1 MNKHRDNKSEW
12 CPSPK
17 FTTLGNGGR
26 ANFTSTATSTRSTHQ
41 TILKLAVGAAPFCKI
56 ATQRPTDRNLILSLH
71 LLPAVVPFKFSCTM
85 KNRQPILCTQ
95 RNSFLFSLSLFAPL
109 AFLFFMNE
117 QFLPHTTPRIRFPFL
132 LLLEHSSSPP
142 TLAGSG
148 NNFWNFFDVR
158 WHFYVNHVFVFL
170 PVLSVSFTSFYFDP
184 RPVQCIH
191 RWNFVCVNARCE
203 CSTFCLSC
211 PVGVRHSAWISSV
224 LPWTQLGFL
233 PPHVLIR
240 YFLLSSVLIF
250 FLPLSLSLPATPHR
264 SCPVSSMF
272 FICHCIGKHHA
283 CVPLLCWFASFL
295 PFSFF
300 LLKFLII
307 EMGRKYVYNALVIQL
322 NLVVAAAKL
331 VGCVSKD
338 CHCRLRRRALTI
350 HTRIVSRT
358 KRRVALHLLKPTGCI
373 YVSVFSGS
381 DWRID

>member
-1 MNKHRDNKSEW
+1 MYTSMKLCVRERPMWMQHFLPLLPSRRTSLRLNLFRSAMN
-12 CPSPK
+12 
-17 FTTLGNGGR
+17 
-26 ANFTSTATSTRSTHQ
+26 
-41 TILKLAVGAAPFCKI
+41 AVGF
-56 ATQRPTDRNLILSLH
+56 
-71 LLPAVVPFKFSCTM
+71 
-85 KNRQPILCTQ
+85 
-95 RNSFLFSLSLFAPL
+95 
-109 AFLFFMNE
+109 
-117 QFLPHTTPRIRFPFL
+117 
-132 LLLEHSSSPP
+132 SPP
-142 TLAGSG
+142 ACPNSIFSVEFGVD
-148 NNFWNFFDVR
+148 FF
-158 WHFYVNHVFVFL
+158 FY
-170 PVLSVSFTSFYFDP
+170 
-184 RPVQCIH
+184 
-191 RWNFVCVNARCE
+191 
-203 CSTFCLSC
+203 
-211 PVGVRHSAWISSV
+211 
-224 LPWTQLGFL
+224 
-233 PPHVLIR
+233 
-240 YFLLSSVLIF
+240 
-250 FLPLSLSLPATPHR
+250 LSLSLPATPHR

>member
-1 MNKHRDNKSEW
+1 MTFLRQSRI
-12 CPSPK
+12 CFPPCS
-17 FTTLGNGGR
+17 FGVVYL
-26 ANFTSTATSTRSTHQ
+26 
-41 TILKLAVGAAPFCKI
+41 V
-56 ATQRPTDRNLILSLH
+56 
-71 LLPAVVPFKFSCTM
+71 LLW
-85 KNRQPILCTQ
+85 
-95 RNSFLFSLSLFAPL
+95 
-109 AFLFFMNE
+109 
-117 QFLPHTTPRIRFPFL
+117 
-132 LLLEHSSSPP
+132 SPP
-142 TLAGSG
+142 RSMYTSMKLC
-148 NNFWNFFDVR
+148 VR
-158 WHFYVNHVFVFL
+158 G
-170 PVLSVSFTSFYFDP
+170 
-184 RPVQCIH
+184 RPMWMQH
-191 RWNFVCVNARCE
+191 
-203 CSTFCLSC
+203 FCLSC

-224 LPWTQLGFL
+224 LLWTQLGFL

-250 FLPLSLSLPATPHR
+250 FSNSLSLSAGHTSSVLPRLVDVLYLSLYRQTPR
-264 SCPVSSMF
+264 VCSSLVLIRIIF
-272 FICHCIGKHHA
+272 T
-283 CVPLLCWFASFL
+283 VFL
-295 PFSFF
+295 F